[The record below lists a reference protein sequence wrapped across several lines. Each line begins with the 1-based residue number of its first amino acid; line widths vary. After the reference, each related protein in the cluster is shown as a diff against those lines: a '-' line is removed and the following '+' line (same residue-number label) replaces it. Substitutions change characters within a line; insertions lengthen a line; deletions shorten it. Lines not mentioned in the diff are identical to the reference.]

1 MSTVLAASSSS
12 DASVWS
18 DLLSV
23 VIYGLC
29 AGIGLAIIFSVAI
42 RGVVSA
48 AVARREGRGGA
59 ALAWGGVGVV
69 GVVACLA
76 TVALGLVTMLHR

>member
-1 MSTVLAASSSS
+1 MMPVIAASSSS

-29 AGIGLAIIFSVAI
+29 AGVGLAIVFSIAI

-48 AVARREGRGGA
+48 SIARRDGRSGA

-69 GVVACLA
+69 GVAACLA
-76 TVALGLVTMLHR
+76 TVGLGLVTMLHR

>member
-1 MSTVLAASSSS
+1 MMRVIAASSSS

-23 VIYGLC
+23 VLYGLC
-29 AGIGLAIIFSVAI
+29 AGLGLAIIFSVAI

-48 AVARREGRGGA
+48 SVAQREGRGGA
-59 ALAWGGVGVV
+59 ALAWGTVGVV
-69 GVVACLA
+69 GVLACLA
-76 TVALGLVTMLHR
+76 TVGLGLVTMLHR